1 EYERRFD
8 GSCEIL
14 PQNQELCWVQNRIL
28 QHITFWL
35 LFLLL
40 NVVLRMA
47 FAAPTD
53 LAYPAVIRF
62 FRFGFNEVVFLIWKA
77 LPFYF
82 IFYYLLPKYLPESKY
97 LQLSFFLLLTSAIS
111 IYGYRSMIIPM
122 SFFLYNESP
131 NFDVFSLNRAFYTLM
146 DIIPVIGIAAAI
158 KLLKGRTVNQRKIQ
172 ALQEEK
178 IAAELNFLK
187 AQSNPHF
194 LFNTLNNLYGL
205 ARKNDQNTAT
215 SIMRLSNIMRYILQE
230 CSSPTISIEK
240 EVKVIEDYIALE
252 KLRYDDRLKVTFR
265 KEVEDWQAAVAPLIL
280 LPFVENAF
288 KHGASETRFT
298 TIIEIELKIENEC
311 LEFSVVNTRDSNE
324 ELVEKGTGLKNV
336 SRQLE
341 LIYGENATLEIHPKT
356 DQFTVNLEINLK
368 TQLLS
373 LHS

>member
-1 EYERRFD
+1 M
-8 GSCEIL
+8 
-14 PQNQELCWVQNRIL
+14 QNRIL

-280 LPFVENAF
+280 LPFVENTF
-288 KHGASETRFT
+288 KHGASETRFA